1 MNINDIVTILMING
15 SKNYDQD
22 TKEYH
27 ILKEVVENDY
37 YLEEMNDLLYN
48 VGYGLYFNET
58 EDLWSVVDI
67 I

>member
-1 MNINDIVTILMING
+1 MNVNNIVIILVING

-27 ILKEVVENDY
+27 ILKEVVKNDH
-37 YLEEMNDLLYN
+37 YLEVVNDLLYK